1 MPLYEYICANGHRT
15 EVMHG
20 IYAAGPEVCPVCGA
34 AVRKAFVAPT
44 FVFKGSG
51 WAKVD
56 RRSSGA
62 KKVSADGASGGD
74 NASDGRTGSGADD
87 TKTSAEPSGG
97 GSKSSEPSSG
107 DSSPTTKAPGTD

>member
-20 IYAAGPEVCPVCGA
+20 IYAAGPEACPVCGA
-34 AVRKAFVAPT
+34 SVRKAFVAPT

-56 RRSSGA
+56 RRASGA
-62 KKVSADGASGGD
+62 KKAPADDASGGD
-74 NASDGRTGSGADD
+74 NASDGRTGSAADD
-87 TKTSAEPSGG
+87 TKTPAAPSAGA
-97 GSKSSEPSSG
+97 SKSSEPLSGGTSS
-107 DSSPTTKAPGTD
+107 TTKASVTD